1 MEATPSDRFRTGE
14 DPDRFAVVIR
24 SLLAILRSD
33 RLTDRAVR
41 VEAEQLATRMM
52 IALSETVE
60 TEQADA
66 FEPAV
71 GAFEKLKDEL
81 APLNRFGDMA
91 IEFFP
96 PPTTG
101 RAVPAPIARA
111 ARAAVR
117 NALLVQLDAGNV
129 TRERIEWACDG
140 TNLLVDMHDDGPGQM
155 RREDDAL
162 RPVAE
167 QVESAGGTWDL
178 DSTPGWGSHLQI
190 VFPLDPPTPATGA
203 ALEDLTSRQRQVA
216 ILIAQGRTNP
226 EVAEQLGISVNT
238 VKFHVRQAMRQL
250 GVSRRSELAAL
261 AAGGGD
267 PA

>member
-1 MEATPSDRFRTGE
+1 MKVTRGDRSETGR
-14 DPDRFAVVIR
+14 DPDRFAVAIR

-33 RLTDRAVR
+33 RLTDRVAR
-41 VEAEQLATRMM
+41 VEAEKLATRTM

-60 TEQADA
+60 AEQAEA

-96 PPTTG
+96 PPATG

-129 TRERIEWACDG
+129 TRERIEWSCDG
-140 TNLLVDMHDDGPGQM
+140 TNLLVDMHDDGPGQV

-190 VFPLDPPTPATGA
+190 VFPLDPPAPAAEA
-203 ALEDLTSRQRQVA
+203 ALEDLTPRQRQVVT
-216 ILIAQGRTNP
+216 LIAQGRTNP
-226 EVAEQLGISVNT
+226 EVAEQLEISANT
-238 VKFHVRQAMRQL
+238 VKFHVRQAMRHL

-261 AAGGGD
+261 AASGG
-267 PA
+267 PLP